1 MDTLICNQTFILQV
15 EKQLKLIQGRS
26 ERKSGM
32 EEVKEQNETSLRWYL
47 PMSGQVVF
55 LVLQMKI
62 ITYRTCE
69 VSL

>member
-32 EEVKEQNETSLRWYL
+32 EEVKEQNEISLRWYL